1 MISQVAWQQA
11 MMRTGLADTANP
23 AVQSIADPAP
33 TSDQA
38 RFSHLTRPPSRHI
51 VIVAWRDLA
60 NPKAGGSEVLV
71 DRLAN
76 GMLARGHAV
85 TLLCGGQNTARP
97 YRVVRSGGDYTQFLA
112 APFAYRRRVRDCDVV
127 VEVCNGLPYLT
138 PLWCRRPAVC
148 LVNHVH
154 TDLWS
159 LRYPPPLST
168 IGRFAERVLMPWA
181 HNDSMFLTVS
191 GSSADELAGIGV
203 QRDRIRLLCN
213 GLTDPPAP
221 TPRSGTPLFLA
232 LGRLAEYKRLDVL
245 LRLWERVRPITG
257 GRLVIAGD
265 GPDRAR
271 VERLAG
277 ADVTFTGH
285 VSEEEKHRLLC
296 SAWLLLHPALIEGWG
311 IVVTEAAIRGT
322 PTIGFDVPGLRD
334 SVIDG
339 ETGLLARTEGQFAS
353 AWASMALNHSRR
365 VAMGEAGRRFAVS
378 LRWSAAV
385 DRFAE
390 VVEEAIARHRTT
402 PPRITT

>member
-1 MISQVAWQQA
+1 
-11 MMRTGLADTANP
+11 
-23 AVQSIADPAP
+23 
-33 TSDQA
+33 
-38 RFSHLTRPPSRHI
+38 
-51 VIVAWRDLA
+51 
-60 NPKAGGSEVLV
+60 
-71 DRLAN
+71 
-76 GMLARGHAV
+76 
-85 TLLCGGQNTARP
+85 
-97 YRVVRSGGDYTQFLA
+97 
-112 APFAYRRRVRDCDVV
+112 
-127 VEVCNGLPYLT
+127 
-138 PLWCRRPAVC
+138 
-148 LVNHVH
+148 VH

-339 ETGLLARTEGQFAS
+339 ETGLLAGTEGQFAS